1 VLQVNLFKKIVL
13 LFLILCIS
21 TIPLVVHAI
30 TPLRVAV
37 LPVINTANYR
47 YLDDVQIIQ
56 DTIKKPFKYPYYKL
70 VPAETIDQIFQASL
84 AQEKLTD
91 EKAMA
96 ALAKKLSVDI
106 VVVAELSKVRINR
119 LYSRWLDDTFIDSD
133 IVLVSYAYS
142 AIDKKYD
149 VIRATKRKRQPE
161 SIDTQAPV
169 FFKELTEEILVK
181 LPYKRIPIVSQR

>member
-1 VLQVNLFKKIVL
+1 MNLFKKIVL